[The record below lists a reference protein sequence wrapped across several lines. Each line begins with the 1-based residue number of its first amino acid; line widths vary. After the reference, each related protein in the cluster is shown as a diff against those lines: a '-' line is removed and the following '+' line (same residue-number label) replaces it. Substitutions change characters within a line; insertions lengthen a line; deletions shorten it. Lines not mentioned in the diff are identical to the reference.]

1 MYTINDI
8 RYTIYDIQCV
18 LARDTTSK
26 TPLIY
31 VNFSLPCLFLSL
43 CLSLYFSISLS
54 LCLYLCLS
62 VSVTLL
68 NLIIHSRMTSLL
80 MHHLRL
86 HLSNICVHKTNLHV
100 LLSIRFVT
108 FLRSFVPSLIPSFLV
123 SRFLSLSLSNG
134 TNSMY
139 IPLLVMANTCTH
151 TTETLQ
157 NSNSN

>member
-1 MYTINDI
+1 MSI
-8 RYTIYDIQCV
+8 
-18 LARDTTSK
+18 
-26 TPLIY
+26 
-31 VNFSLPCLFLSL
+31 SLCPVSFFLSVSHSI
-43 CLSLYFSISLS
+43 SLSLS